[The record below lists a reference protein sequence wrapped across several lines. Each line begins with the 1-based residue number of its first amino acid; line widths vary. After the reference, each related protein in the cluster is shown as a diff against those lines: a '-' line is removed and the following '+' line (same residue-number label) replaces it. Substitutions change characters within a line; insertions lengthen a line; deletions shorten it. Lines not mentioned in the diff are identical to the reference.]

1 MRRHAAIFT
10 LGCVF
15 LAGCQSAHSTPAPTA
30 KPVTVTVTTTAT
42 RTVTVSVTPSVS
54 ATVSTTTVPR
64 TQEAGGSLEDSEPYD
79 GYSYED
85 DYEDDYDS
93 GVGGYYRS
101 EPKLFM
107 HRNPGN
113 NVVPKIPSQ
122 KRYNSTPNHSGDS
135 KNSGGTGK
143 SSSGSGTSSGSG
155 RNSSGGSSGGGS
167 RRR

>member
-10 LGCVF
+10 LSCVF
-15 LAGCQSAHSTPAPTA
+15 LAGCQSAHSTPAPTS

-42 RTVTVSVTPSVS
+42 HTVTVSATPSVS
-54 ATVSTTTVPR
+54 ATVSTTTVTR

-93 GVGGYYRS
+93 GVRGYYRS

-113 NVVPKIPSQ
+113 NVAPKLPSQ
-122 KRYNSTPNHSGDS
+122 KRYNSTPNHSGGS
-135 KNSGGTGK
+135 KSSGGTG
-143 SSSGSGTSSGSG
+143 SG
-155 RNSSGGSSGGGS
+155 RSSSGGGS
-167 RRR
+167 RGGRRR

>member
-54 ATVSTTTVPR
+54 ATVSTTVSTTTVPR

-122 KRYNSTPNHSGDS
+122 KRYNSTPNHSGGS
-135 KNSGGTGK
+135 KNSGGTG
-143 SSSGSGTSSGSG
+143 SGRSSG
-155 RNSSGGSSGGGS
+155 GGSSGGG

>member
-15 LAGCQSAHSTPAPTA
+15 LAGCQSAHSTPAPTS

-42 RTVTVSVTPSVS
+42 RTVTVSATPSVS
-54 ATVSTTTVPR
+54 AAVTTTTVTR

-113 NVVPKIPSQ
+113 NVAPKLPSQ
-122 KRYNSTPNHSGDS
+122 KRYNSTPNHSGGS
-135 KNSGGTGK
+135 KNSGGTG
-143 SSSGSGTSSGSG
+143 SGRSSG
-155 RNSSGGSSGGGS
+155 GGSSGGG

>member
-42 RTVTVSVTPSVS
+42 RTVTVSVTPS
-54 ATVSTTTVPR
+54 AAVSTTTVTR
-64 TQEAGGSLEDSEPYD
+64 TQEGGGSLEDSEPYD

-122 KRYNSTPNHSGDS
+122 KRYNSTPNHSGGS
-135 KNSGGTGK
+135 KNSGGTG
-143 SSSGSGTSSGSG
+143 SGRSSG
-155 RNSSGGSSGGGS
+155 GGSSGGG

>member
-1 MRRHAAIFT
+1 MRKHAAIFT

-15 LAGCQSAHSTPAPTA
+15 LAGCQSAHSTPAPTS

-42 RTVTVSVTPSVS
+42 HTVTVSATPSVS
-54 ATVSTTTVPR
+54 ATVSTTTVTR

-93 GVGGYYRS
+93 GVEGYYRS

-113 NVVPKIPSQ
+113 NVAPKLPSQ
-122 KRYNSTPNHSGDS
+122 KRYNSTPNHSGGS
-135 KNSGGTGK
+135 KSSGGTG
-143 SSSGSGTSSGSG
+143 SG
-155 RNSSGGSSGGGS
+155 RSSSGGGS
-167 RRR
+167 RGGRRR

>member
-10 LGCVF
+10 LSCVF
-15 LAGCQSAHSTPAPTA
+15 LAGCQSAHSTPAPTS

-42 RTVTVSVTPSVS
+42 HTVTVSATPSVS
-54 ATVSTTTVPR
+54 ATVSTTTVTR

-113 NVVPKIPSQ
+113 NVAPKLPSQ
-122 KRYNSTPNHSGDS
+122 KRDNSTPNHSGGS
-135 KNSGGTGK
+135 KSSGGTG
-143 SSSGSGTSSGSG
+143 SG
-155 RNSSGGSSGGGS
+155 RSSSGGGS
-167 RRR
+167 RGGRR

>member
-42 RTVTVSVTPSVS
+42 RTVTVSATPS
-54 ATVSTTTVPR
+54 AAVSTTTVTR
-64 TQEAGGSLEDSEPYD
+64 TQEGGGSLEDSEPYD

-122 KRYNSTPNHSGDS
+122 KRYNSTPNHSGGS
-135 KNSGGTGK
+135 KNSGGTG
-143 SSSGSGTSSGSG
+143 SG
-155 RNSSGGSSGGGS
+155 RSSGGSRGG

>member
-1 MRRHAAIFT
+1 MRKHAAIFT

-15 LAGCQSAHSTPAPTA
+15 LAGCQSAHSTPAPTS

-42 RTVTVSVTPSVS
+42 HTVTVSATPSVS
-54 ATVSTTTVPR
+54 ATVSTTTVTR

-113 NVVPKIPSQ
+113 NVAPKLPSQ
-122 KRYNSTPNHSGDS
+122 KRYNSTPNHGGS
-135 KNSGGTGK
+135 KSSGGTG
-143 SSSGSGTSSGSG
+143 SG
-155 RNSSGGSSGGGS
+155 RSSSGGGS
-167 RRR
+167 RGGRRR

>member
-1 MRRHAAIFT
+1 MRKHAAIFT

-15 LAGCQSAHSTPAPTA
+15 LAGCQSAHSTPAPTS

-42 RTVTVSVTPSVS
+42 HTVTVSATPSVS
-54 ATVSTTTVPR
+54 ATVSTTTVTR

-93 GVGGYYRS
+93 GVEGYYRS

-113 NVVPKIPSQ
+113 NNVAPKLPSQ
-122 KRYNSTPNHSGDS
+122 KRYNSTPNHSGGS
-135 KNSGGTGK
+135 KSSGGTG
-143 SSSGSGTSSGSG
+143 SG
-155 RNSSGGSSGGGS
+155 RSSSGGGS
-167 RRR
+167 RGGRRR

>member
-10 LGCVF
+10 LSCVF
-15 LAGCQSAHSTPAPTA
+15 LAGCQSAHSTPAPTS

-42 RTVTVSVTPSVS
+42 HTVTVSATPSVS
-54 ATVSTTTVPR
+54 ATVSTTTVTR

-93 GVGGYYRS
+93 GVEGYYRS

-113 NVVPKIPSQ
+113 NVAPKLPSQ
-122 KRYNSTPNHSGDS
+122 KRYNSTPNHSGGS
-135 KNSGGTGK
+135 KSSGGTG
-143 SSSGSGTSSGSG
+143 SG
-155 RNSSGGSSGGGS
+155 RSSSGGGS
-167 RRR
+167 RGGRRR

>member
-122 KRYNSTPNHSGDS
+122 KRYNSTPNHGGGS
-135 KNSGGTGK
+135 KNSGGTG
-143 SSSGSGTSSGSG
+143 SGRSSG
-155 RNSSGGSSGGGS
+155 GGSSGGG

>member
-122 KRYNSTPNHSGDS
+122 KRYNSTPNHSGGS

-143 SSSGSGTSSGSG
+143 SSSGTSSGSG
-155 RNSSGGSSGGGS
+155 RSSSGGSSGGGS

>member
-42 RTVTVSVTPSVS
+42 RTVTISVTPSAS
-54 ATVSTTTVPR
+54 ATASTTTVPR

-113 NVVPKIPSQ
+113 NVAPKLPSQ

-143 SSSGSGTSSGSG
+143 SSSGTSSGSG
-155 RNSSGGSSGGGS
+155 RSSSGGSSGGGS

>member
-42 RTVTVSVTPSVS
+42 RTVTISVTPSAS
-54 ATVSTTTVPR
+54 ATASTTTVPR

-113 NVVPKIPSQ
+113 NVAPKIPSQ
-122 KRYNSTPNHSGDS
+122 KRYNSTPNIVVAVKTVVALVAVEAAAEVGAGDD
-135 KNSGGTGK
+135 NPPATV
-143 SSSGSGTSSGSG
+143 
-155 RNSSGGSSGGGS
+155 RH
-167 RRR
+167 

>member
-15 LAGCQSAHSTPAPTA
+15 LAGCQSAHSTPAPTS

-42 RTVTVSVTPSVS
+42 PSVS
-54 ATVSTTTVPR
+54 AAVTTTTVTR

-113 NVVPKIPSQ
+113 NVAPKLPSQ
-122 KRYNSTPNHSGDS
+122 KRYNSTPNHSGGS
-135 KNSGGTGK
+135 KNSGGTG
-143 SSSGSGTSSGSG
+143 SGRSSG
-155 RNSSGGSSGGGS
+155 GGSSGGG

>member
-42 RTVTVSVTPSVS
+42 RTVTISATPSVS

-64 TQEAGGSLEDSEPYD
+64 TPEAGGSLEDSEPYD

-122 KRYNSTPNHSGDS
+122 KRYNSTPNHSGGS
-135 KNSGGTGK
+135 KNSGGTGSGR
-143 SSSGSGTSSGSG
+143 SSSGTGSGSG
-155 RNSSGGSSGGGS
+155 RSSSGGGGS

>member
-1 MRRHAAIFT
+1 M
-10 LGCVF
+10 
-15 LAGCQSAHSTPAPTA
+15 
-30 KPVTVTVTTTAT
+30 
-42 RTVTVSVTPSVS
+42 
-54 ATVSTTTVPR
+54 PR

-122 KRYNSTPNHSGDS
+122 KRYNSTPNHSGGS
-135 KNSGGTGK
+135 KNSGGTG
-143 SSSGSGTSSGSG
+143 SGRSSG
-155 RNSSGGSSGGGS
+155 GGSSGGG

>member
-30 KPVTVTVTTTAT
+30 KPVTGTVTTTAT
-42 RTVTVSVTPSVS
+42 RTVTVSVTPSAAVS
-54 ATVSTTTVPR
+54 MTTVTR
-64 TQEAGGSLEDSEPYD
+64 TQEQEAGGLSEDSEPYD

-122 KRYNSTPNHSGDS
+122 KRYNSTPNHSGGS
-135 KNSGGTGK
+135 KSSGGTG
-143 SSSGSGTSSGSG
+143 SG
-155 RNSSGGSSGGGS
+155 RSSSGGGS
-167 RRR
+167 RGGRRR

>member
-10 LGCVF
+10 LSCVF
-15 LAGCQSAHSTPAPTA
+15 LAGCQSAHSTPAPTS

-42 RTVTVSVTPSVS
+42 HTVTVSVTPSVS
-54 ATVSTTTVPR
+54 DAVSTTTVTR

-113 NVVPKIPSQ
+113 NVAPKLPSQ
-122 KRYNSTPNHSGDS
+122 KRYNSTPNHSGGS
-135 KNSGGTGK
+135 KSSGGTG
-143 SSSGSGTSSGSG
+143 SG
-155 RNSSGGSSGGGS
+155 RSSSGGGS
-167 RRR
+167 RGGRRR

>member
-54 ATVSTTTVPR
+54 AAVSTTTVPR
-64 TQEAGGSLEDSEPYD
+64 TQEADSSLEDSEPYD

-122 KRYNSTPNHSGDS
+122 KRYNSTPNHSGGS
-135 KNSGGTGK
+135 KNNGGTGSSSGK
-143 SSSGSGTSSGSG
+143 SSSGTGSGSG
-155 RNSSGGSSGGGS
+155 RSSSGGGGS

>member
-10 LGCVF
+10 LSCVF
-15 LAGCQSAHSTPAPTA
+15 LAGCQSAHSTPAPPS

-42 RTVTVSVTPSVS
+42 HTVTVSATPSVS
-54 ATVSTTTVPR
+54 ATVSTTTVTR

-113 NVVPKIPSQ
+113 NVAPKLPSQ
-122 KRYNSTPNHSGDS
+122 KRYNSTPNHSGGS
-135 KNSGGTGK
+135 KSSGGTG
-143 SSSGSGTSSGSG
+143 SG
-155 RNSSGGSSGGGS
+155 RSSSGGGS
-167 RRR
+167 RGGRRR